1 MSFND
6 FINENNDQYTLPTID
21 QLSILRHDIDRSS
34 YRMSFEKQYIDK
46 NDLNVSL
53 FNNDIYISGISLGKN
68 DNVFLKTFVIIE
80 VTEED
85 NYIYYKFVEVIYNAD
100 EKSIDKITENDKFRD
115 ENWKT
120 IQSKVL
126 ANSKKL

>member
-21 QLSILRHDIDRSS
+21 QLSILRQDIDRSS

-85 NYIYYKFVEVIYNAD
+85 NYIYYK
-100 EKSIDKITENDKFRD
+100 
-115 ENWKT
+115 
-120 IQSKVL
+120 
-126 ANSKKL
+126 

>member
-21 QLSILRHDIDRSS
+21 QLSILRQDIDRSS
-34 YRMSFEKQYIDK
+34 YRMSFEKQYIEK